1 METVALFGAGGKMGC
16 RIADNLKDSE
26 YRMLYVEVSPVG
38 LENLRR
44 RGLSAT
50 PGDEAA
56 RRADAVILAV
66 PDSAIGKVASEVV
79 PKLRPGAMLVC
90 LDAAAPYAGHL
101 PARPDVTYFVT
112 HPCHPSV
119 FNDETDPEARRD
131 YFGGVR
137 ARQNIVCALMQG
149 PDSDYPRG
157 ERLCRGMFAPVLH
170 AHRVT
175 VEQMVILEPALS
187 ETTAAT
193 CLTVV
198 REAMD
203 EAVRRGVPPQAAR
216 DFLLGHLNIELAIL
230 FGEVNSPF
238 SDGAKKAIE
247 RAKTQIFRP
256 DWKKVFEPDNVRAC
270 VEMITGVRPS

>member
-16 RIADNLKDSE
+16 RITDNLKDSE
-26 YRMLYVEVSPVG
+26 YRVLYVEVSPAG
-38 LENLRR
+38 MENVRR
-44 RGLSAT
+44 RGLAAT

-112 HPCHPSV
+112 HPCHPPV
-119 FNDETDPEARRD
+119 FNDETDPQARKD

-137 ARQNIVCALMQG
+137 AKQNIVCALMQG
-149 PDSDYPRG
+149 PESDYSRG
-157 ERLCRGMFAPVLH
+157 ERLCRRMFAPVLQ

-175 VEQMVILEPALS
+175 VEQMVIL
-187 ETTAAT
+187 
-193 CLTVV
+193 
-198 REAMD
+198 
-203 EAVRRGVPPQAAR
+203 
-216 DFLLGHLNIELAIL
+216 
-230 FGEVNSPF
+230 
-238 SDGAKKAIE
+238 
-247 RAKTQIFRP
+247 
-256 DWKKVFEPDNVRAC
+256 
-270 VEMITGVRPS
+270 